1 MAKALI
7 RGAAMSDFCTAC
19 FGTHRTDAEKQ
30 RCAQAQQQSDATQ
43 HTMKRDFAKR
53 YADRC
58 HWCGGTHL
66 TKAERA
72 QCMLDNVG

>member
-1 MAKALI
+1 
-7 RGAAMSDFCTAC
+7 MSDFCTAC
-19 FGTHRTDAEKQ
+19 YGTHRTNAEKM
-30 RCAQAQQQSDATQ
+30 RCAQAQEQSDAVQ
-43 HTMKRDFAKR
+43 GTMRRDFAKR

-72 QCMLDNVG
+72 QCMLDNCG

>member
-1 MAKALI
+1 M
-7 RGAAMSDFCTAC
+7 GDFCTAC
-19 FGTHRTDAEKQ
+19 YNTHRTNAEKQ
-30 RCAQAQQQSDATQ
+30 RCAQAQAQSDAAQ
-43 HTMKRDFAKR
+43 NTMRRDFAKR

-72 QCMLDNVG
+72 QCMLDNCG